1 MSTMTEPQ
9 EQAFDAAVYD
19 LPIPAQDGHKADKLV
34 ISFSGSVELDR
45 TNADDL
51 DLVESLRLGREVT
64 MRVSGPVTRKG
75 FGLSGGKDD
84 APETTTY
91 GVSVKVQSLE
101 VVSA

>member
-1 MSTMTEPQ
+1 MSVMQQTTEA
-9 EQAFDAAVYD
+9 AFDASVYD
-19 LPIPAQDGHKADKLV
+19 LPIPTEDGHKADKLV
-34 ISFSGSVELDR
+34 VSFSGSVELDR
-45 TNADDL
+45 TSADDL

-101 VVSA
+101 VVG